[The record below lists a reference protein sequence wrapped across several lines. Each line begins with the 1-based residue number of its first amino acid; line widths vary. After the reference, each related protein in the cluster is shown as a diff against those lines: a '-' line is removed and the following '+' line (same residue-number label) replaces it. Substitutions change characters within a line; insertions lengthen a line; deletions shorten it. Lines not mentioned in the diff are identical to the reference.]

1 MDLLIGI
8 AAFVILALIFFK
20 IRRKRPAP
28 GKRPAAKRPVKASAT
43 GEFHAVSIKFAS
55 SACSA
60 AKSLEGK
67 RFLSSAS
74 PRIPLPDCD
83 VLHCKCRFVHH
94 EDRRDGEDRR
104 NPYAPGIGGE
114 SGTYQEDRR
123 KQPERRKDSQ
133 PF

>member
-1 MDLLIGI
+1 MDFILGI
-8 AAFVILALIFFK
+8 AAFVILALIFFN
-20 IRRKRPAP
+20 IRRRRPAP
-28 GKRPAAKRPVKASAT
+28 GKRPAAKKPVKASAT
-43 GEFHAVSIKFAS
+43 REFHAVSIKFAS

-74 PRIPLPDCD
+74 PRFPLPDCD
-83 VLHCKCRFVHH
+83 VLDCKCRFVHH

-104 NPYAPGIGGE
+104 NPYTPSFGGE
-114 SGTYQEDRR
+114 TGTHEQDRR
-123 KQPERRKDSQ
+123 VQPERRKDSE